1 MKRIKLLTP
10 TLLFVGLMAS
20 AATPSYAQNSDL
32 RAKSL
37 STKPTALA
45 ATAPCANPYEPCPGA
60 GEIFKLNVKE
70 LRSQRVSD
78 RDIKKHVMA
87 RMKESH
93 PKMTPEMLEGNSGLI
108 IALLAAT
115 KDVSDVEDIEFE
127 TIAWPPKA
135 SASIE
140 LKLKFTF
147 GK

>member
-32 RAKSL
+32 RTKGLTAK
-37 STKPTALA
+37 PNALV
-45 ATAPCANPYEPCPGA
+45 ATAPCVNPDAPCPGA

-127 TIAWPPKA
+127 TIAWPPSVGVEAKVV
-135 SASIE
+135 
-140 LKLKFTF
+140 FTF
-147 GK
+147 KVGK

>member
-1 MKRIKLLTP
+1 MKRNNLLTSA
-10 TLLFVGLMAS
+10 LLFVGFMTS
-20 AATPSYAQNSDL
+20 AATTSYAQNSDL

-37 STKPTALA
+37 STKPTALS
-45 ATAPCANPYEPCPGA
+45 ATAPCVNPNEPCPGA

-78 RDIKKHVMA
+78 RDIKKYVMA

-93 PKMTPEMLEGNSGLI
+93 PKMTPEMLEGNGGLI

-127 TIAWPPKA
+127 TIAWPPPV
-135 SASIE
+135 SYTHLTLPTICSV
-140 LKLKFTF
+140 
-147 GK
+147 